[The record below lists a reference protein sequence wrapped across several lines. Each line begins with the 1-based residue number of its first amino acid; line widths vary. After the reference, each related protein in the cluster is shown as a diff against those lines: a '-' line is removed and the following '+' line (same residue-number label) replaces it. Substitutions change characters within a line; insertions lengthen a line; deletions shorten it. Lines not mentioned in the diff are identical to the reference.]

1 MGLESC
7 VHMYTRSHKRS
18 FQNACMIG
26 KMRSLNGVEAAEGLG
41 IAFCL
46 AASCAVLWQ
55 AF

>member
-7 VHMYTRSHKRS
+7 VHMYTRSHKGS
-18 FQNACMIG
+18 FQNACMICVCI
-26 KMRSLNGVEAAEGLG
+26 SGVEAAEGLG